1 MKTDVVIVAAGSSV
15 RFGGETPK
23 QYCKLSGQ
31 AVLKHTYDL
40 FANSPLIRKV
50 IVVIAKTDLKLFK
63 QAFNGSSPDFVY
75 GGAKRSQSVL
85 AGLQS
90 LQNDPPN
97 KILIHDAARPFVN
110 ENTII
115 SIITMLDEV
124 QGCAPALPIV
134 DAIKYVDAK
143 SGRITADADRDQIFR
158 IQTPQGFCYSSL
170 VNSYNQL
177 DSNEDAHD
185 DLTLA
190 LRNGMVCK
198 TILGLSENFKITT
211 KSDLQKAERNMVQKT
226 KFSVTGTG
234 FDVHQICEGTGMVL
248 CGVHIPGNISLKGH
262 SDADVGLH
270 AITDGLLGAMSLG
283 DIGDHFPPSNEKW
296 KNASSDTFLSHA
308 KRLTDQNHATI
319 AHVDITVICEAP
331 KIKPYKQQMRKRI
344 AEILEIDFSAVS
356 VKATTTELLGF
367 TGRGEGIAAMAS
379 VTIIKETK

>member
-1 MKTDVVIVAAGSSV
+1 
-15 RFGGETPK
+15 
-23 QYCKLSGQ
+23 
-31 AVLKHTYDL
+31 
-40 FANSPLIRKV
+40 
-50 IVVIAKTDLKLFK
+50 
-63 QAFNGSSPDFVY
+63 
-75 GGAKRSQSVL
+75 
-85 AGLQS
+85 
-90 LQNDPPN
+90 
-97 KILIHDAARPFVN
+97 
-110 ENTII
+110 
-115 SIITMLDEV
+115 
-124 QGCAPALPIV
+124 
-134 DAIKYVDAK
+134 
-143 SGRITADADRDQIFR
+143 
-158 IQTPQGFCYSSL
+158 
-170 VNSYNQL
+170 
-177 DSNEDAHD
+177 
-185 DLTLA
+185 
-190 LRNGMVCK
+190 
-198 TILGLSENFKITT
+198 
-211 KSDLQKAERNMVQKT
+211 
-226 KFSVTGTG
+226 
-234 FDVHQICEGTGMVL
+234 MVL